1 MEIYLAIITTV
12 LVLTQVIRLI
22 QNYSQIK
29 KDDKIQQSNEYIVSV
44 YEKLDD
50 ALDMY
55 LMPKEDVEDAS
66 GGGCEPV
73 GGAPD

>member
-66 GGGCEPV
+66 GGGR
-73 GGAPD
+73 APDGDVPD